1 VAATNPYKG
10 IFSGRIANYATPKI
24 AATLGGL
31 GGATAK
37 SFTYGEV
44 PKNALYRTY
53 GPTGNITVSGSHP
66 VNQRWEY
73 ASPQDYRGYAKG
85 VIAQQKKAAAAAPTA
100 PASAPAAAAAAS
112 PVSTALAA
120 PAAATGGGT
129 TNPFL
134 TDPGYL
140 SALAAEQTGSQQAD
154 NALRAA
160 QEQAIVQFG
169 DPSLAQAA
177 GLNINPLTA
186 SMAQANTAA
195 GTSTVAGY
203 QRTRDEN
210 QQNILDSLAAHG
222 MLDSGQT
229 GYATTRN
236 QEAYGRDV
244 YGGLQTALSGL
255 NTAAATDVSA
265 KQGLHSDVTKAL
277 LGAYQTYV
285 QNPQFW
291 GAADTGGPKA
301 AANAA
306 ATGTSPVASALS
318 PSNTAYRPPASP
330 TARPTPS
337 PPRLATANPYAGQ
350 SARNARAG

>member
-1 VAATNPYKG
+1 VVKVAAKNPYKG
-10 IFSGRIANYATPKI
+10 IFSGQTAAYASRP
-24 AATLGGL
+24 
-31 GGATAK
+31 TAK
-37 SFTYGEV
+37 GISYGAV

-53 GPTGNITVSGSHP
+53 GPGGNLTVSGSHP

-85 VIAQQKKAAAAAPTA
+85 VIAQQKKAGAAAAV
-100 PASAPAAAAAAS
+100 APAAASPGGSAVGAALS
-112 PVSTALAA
+112 G
-120 PAAATGGGT
+120 TGGATAGGA

-160 QEQAIVQFG
+160 QEQAVVQFG

-186 SMAQANTAA
+186 SMAAANTAA

-244 YGGLQTALSGL
+244 YGGLQAALSGL

-265 KQGLHSDVTKAL
+265 KQGLHSDVTNAL

-291 GAADTGGPKA
+291 GAANTGGQVA
-301 AANAA
+301 AANTA
-306 ATGTSPVASALS
+306 ATQPVTAALS
-318 PSNTAYRPPASP
+318 PNNRAGPLGPRVPA
-330 TARPTPS
+330 
-337 PPRLATANPYAGQ
+337 PPRLATANAYAAG
-350 SARNARAG
+350 SARGGRAG